1 MKIEVQSKEKL
12 QRTIKVEVSRE
23 KILEDKTRIY
33 QEMGKN
39 LNVPGFR
46 KGVAPLDVLERHH
59 GKALREEFL
68 KRMLPAYY
76 QTMLRQESMIPAGLP
91 RIFDVDFSGEILKFS
106 VEVELK
112 PQLDISPDIYKQIK
126 VKDQP
131 IEVTETEWEK
141 IWANL
146 AETVKKYT
154 QQPLTEEQMI
164 QWAGYKNKEA
174 LHEAATIELKSVKLR
189 QRRQDMERQVIDVLL
204 KKIETEVPQKVVEEH
219 QNKLINQELYH
230 LQAQGLPEGDIE
242 KRKKT
247 LQEKIQPMA
256 QDQVKLYYILEAIS
270 QKEQL
275 AVDSR
280 NLYDVVMG
288 YILAHAVFE

>member
-1 MKIEVQSKEKL
+1 MKVEVRTKEKL
-12 QRTIKVEVSRE
+12 QRTIQVEVGKE

-33 QEMGKN
+33 QELGKN
-39 LNVPGFR
+39 LSVPGFR
-46 KGVAPLDVLERHH
+46 KGVAPLDVLEKHH

-68 KRMLPAYY
+68 KKMLPAYY
-76 QTMLRQESMIPAGLP
+76 QTMLRQESMVPAGLP

-112 PQLDISPDIYKQIK
+112 PQLDISPQIYKQIK
-126 VKDQP
+126 VKEQP
-131 IEVTETEWEK
+131 IEVTEGEWEK
-141 IWANL
+141 IWSNL
-146 AETVKKYT
+146 GETVKKYT

-174 LHEAATIELKSVKLR
+174 LHQAATIELKSVKLR

-204 KKIETEVPQKVVEEH
+204 KKIETDVPGKVVEEH
-219 QNKLINQELYH
+219 QKKLLNQELYN
-230 LQAQGLPEGDIE
+230 LQAQGLPKEEIE
-242 KRKKT
+242 RHKKN
-247 LQEKIQPMA
+247 LQEKIGPLA
-256 QDQVKLYYILEAIS
+256 KDQVKLYYILEAIS